1 MKVVLRPAARADVVS
16 AADHYRE
23 TSEALADELVE
34 ELDRL
39 LARLSEFPRSARVVQ
54 GYASVRRALLRR
66 FPFAVFYTVERGVLV
81 VLRVVHTSR
90 STPGS
95 MG

>member
-23 TSEALADELVE
+23 TSEAVADELVE

-39 LARLSEFPRSARVVQ
+39 LTRLSEFPRSARVVQ
-54 GYASVRRALLRR
+54 DYPSVRRALLRR
-66 FPFAVFYTVERGVLV
+66 FPFAVFYTVGQEALV

-90 STPGS
+90 ASPGS
-95 MG
+95 VG